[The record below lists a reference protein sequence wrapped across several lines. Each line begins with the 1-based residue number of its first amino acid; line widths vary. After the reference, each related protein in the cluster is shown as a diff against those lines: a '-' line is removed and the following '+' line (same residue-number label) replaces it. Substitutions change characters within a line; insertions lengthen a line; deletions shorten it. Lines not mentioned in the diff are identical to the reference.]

1 MMWTISIIL
10 AAMCFG
16 GILDC
21 TGMMASVA
29 AVFLKV
35 AKGRGGLVLSTE
47 ADVHHYQR
55 GMLRP
60 VFIPGTAGQ
69 NVQGIFRGYAAASG
83 KSFEMSGRRGY
94 DYIQLLLMEYLRR
107 NHEKLFRCGFQ
118 LYSLR
123 DSELAESDRIDILRL
138 RGHYDDPAVG
148 RGISKILQRKR
159 SRKAGGSQGVWKL
172 SSD

>member
-35 AKGRGGLVLSTE
+35 AKAE
-47 ADVHHYQR
+47 AVWCFDRTDVHHYQR

-83 KSFEMSGRRGY
+83 KSFQMSGRRGY
-94 DYIQLLLMEYLRR
+94 DYI
-107 NHEKLFRCGFQ
+107 
-118 LYSLR
+118 
-123 DSELAESDRIDILRL
+123 
-138 RGHYDDPAVG
+138 
-148 RGISKILQRKR
+148 
-159 SRKAGGSQGVWKL
+159 
-172 SSD
+172 